1 MKIYFLPLI
10 FHLCCADI
18 ISAID
23 TIHHVAHKKLKI
35 FPNSS
40 NSWDLSALYTS
51 ETTVNEMEAKKIS
64 SLQLEG
70 LSPCIVNDPSL
81 MLSVSFFHT
90 DELDILD
97 FTTVDTSLYYTTEK
111 GVYRVQVH
119 DRNMSEHLVKVAS
132 VGKEQYE
139 FIEGFKLPASKV
151 LLILKGK
158 IKFTY
163 VIVENQGIAESE
175 VKSIDDSF
183 EEFSEDMKLTMIG
196 DFLLIP
202 AKNKGLYLYRYN
214 AESNLLEH
222 AKTFLE
228 GKNVRDITA
237 KPGPITNKIAGYL
250 CDPDKGI
257 ASYEIDIKTME
268 MRQSDYMKEFIGA
281 KVVNWILYEGDN
293 KLFTV
298 LEGLRNSAK
307 AIILSINLKNLT
319 DMTYDSIKLV
329 DGSPRYG
336 NAGNQYTSVIMANSI
351 FLMETNKKGDS
362 MYRYFNI
369 EGINHAKIY
378 NRNSESLSLIHIC
391 RCRRYA
397 VCRSRWSPYH

>member
-1 MKIYFLPLI
+1 
-10 FHLCCADI
+10 
-18 ISAID
+18 
-23 TIHHVAHKKLKI
+23 
-35 FPNSS
+35 
-40 NSWDLSALYTS
+40 
-51 ETTVNEMEAKKIS
+51 
-64 SLQLEG
+64 
-70 LSPCIVNDPSL
+70 
-81 MLSVSFFHT
+81 
-90 DELDILD
+90 
-97 FTTVDTSLYYTTEK
+97 
-111 GVYRVQVH
+111 
-119 DRNMSEHLVKVAS
+119 
-132 VGKEQYE
+132 
-139 FIEGFKLPASKV
+139 
-151 LLILKGK
+151 
-158 IKFTY
+158 
-163 VIVENQGIAESE
+163 
-175 VKSIDDSF
+175 
-183 EEFSEDMKLTMIG
+183 MKLTMIG

-378 NRNSESLSLIHIC
+378 NRNSESWMIYATQDKIIGTYIFLQDGFLLCNVGRTIKNDEFSILGRSHIC
-391 RCRRYA
+391 GADEFDVPIKSCYYKVDITLELALPYPIRADQYKVAGLVIIGISLVVVA
-397 VCRSRWSPYH
+397 VLLVFCVKLIKVVREAEKKLQGYKKTSLETEPKPEPGTGDSLKVKTGTVKV